1 MSLSTFSDS
10 LCIYTLFNN
19 TWMLQK
25 DYIQKLIDLK
35 IFYKKIINEKLITIT
50 KFCFKKRLSKS
61 YAFFF
66 IDWNFQ
72 SSIYKLKIYLLLMGD
87 KIIFNDNNWS

>member
-1 MSLSTFSDS
+1 
-10 LCIYTLFNN
+10 
-19 TWMLQK
+19 MLQK

-66 IDWNFQ
+66 ID
-72 SSIYKLKIYLLLMGD
+72 
-87 KIIFNDNNWS
+87 